1 MKVVVV
7 GASGLM
13 GSKIVR
19 GLERDGQEVVEASTK
34 TGVNV
39 LTGEGL
45 TEALIGADVLIDV
58 TNSGSFGE
66 GNALEFFKQSGKN
79 LIAAAKASGVGH
91 YMVLSVLGTE
101 HLVENDYFRAKLVQE
116 NLVRASG
123 LRHTIIRSAQFFEF
137 FHGIV
142 NEASDESVLRL
153 PVLAL
158 QPVAADEAA
167 GWIVK
172 LTGDAPR
179 NVTVQIGGPEPVQLA
194 DLAHELLTATEDNR
208 GVMSDADTPYFGV
221 NLAIDSLLP
230 AGDAISGRLTF
241 HEWLSRT
248 VYA

>member
-1 MKVVVV
+1 M
-7 GASGLM
+7 
-13 GSKIVR
+13 
-19 GLERDGQEVVEASTK
+19 
-34 TGVNV
+34 NV

-45 TEALIGADVLIDV
+45 TNALIGADVLIDV

-66 GNALEFFKQSGKN
+66 GNELEFFKQSGKN

-142 NEASDESVLRL
+142 NEASSESVLRL

-172 LTGDAPR
+172 LSGDAPR

-208 GVMSDADTPYFGV
+208 DVLSDADTPYFGV
-221 NLAIDSLLP
+221 RLAIDSLLP